1 MDNLIAKL
9 EEEIVAANK
18 KKYEIEQER
27 NEIIRQLELLRQAEA
42 QQRAAMLARIVE
54 DGVRLGMSISESGS
68 ERQWIDIT
76 ESAIKL
82 IIDLN
87 KGMS

>member
-1 MDNLIAKL
+1 MDNLIEKL
-9 EEEIVAANK
+9 EKEIVAANK
-18 KKYEIEQER
+18 KKHEMEQEK

-54 DGVRLGMSISESGS
+54 DGVRLGMSISKVGS

-87 KGMS
+87 KGM

>member
-1 MDNLIAKL
+1 MDNIISKL

-18 KKYEIEQER
+18 KKYEMERER

-54 DGVRLGMSISESGS
+54 NGVRLGMSISKSGS
-68 ERQWIDIT
+68 ERKWIDIT

-82 IIDLN
+82 IVDLHN
-87 KGMS
+87 GKA

>member
-1 MDNLIAKL
+1 MDNIISKL

-18 KKYEIEQER
+18 KKYEMERER

-54 DGVRLGMSISESGS
+54 DGVRLGMSISKPGF
-68 ERQWIDIT
+68 ERKWIDIT

-82 IIDLN
+82 IVDFHN
-87 KGMS
+87 GKA

>member
-1 MDNLIAKL
+1 MDNIISKL

-18 KKYEIEQER
+18 KKYEMERER

-54 DGVRLGMSISESGS
+54 DGV
-68 ERQWIDIT
+68 
-76 ESAIKL
+76 
-82 IIDLN
+82 
-87 KGMS
+87 

>member
-1 MDNLIAKL
+1 MDNLIEKL
-9 EEEIVAANK
+9 ENEIVAANK
-18 KKYEIEQER
+18 KKHEMEQER
-27 NEIIRQLELLRQAEA
+27 NEIIRQLELLRQAEV
-42 QQRAAMLARIVE
+42 QQRATMLARIVE
-54 DGVRLGMSISESGS
+54 DGVRLGMSISKPGYEC
-68 ERQWIDIT
+68 QWVDIT

>member
-1 MDNLIAKL
+1 MDNLIEKL
-9 EEEIVAANK
+9 ENEIVAANK
-18 KKYEIEQER
+18 KKHEMEQER

-42 QQRAAMLARIVE
+42 QQRATMLARIVE
-54 DGVRLGMSISESGS
+54 DGVRLGMSISKPGYEG
-68 ERQWIDIT
+68 QWVDIT

-82 IIDLN
+82 ITDLN

>member
-1 MDNLIAKL
+1 MDNLIEKL
-9 EEEIVAANK
+9 ENEIVAANK
-18 KKYEIEQER
+18 KKHEMEQER
-27 NEIIRQLELLRQAEA
+27 NEIIRQLELLRQAEV
-42 QQRAAMLARIVE
+42 QQRATMLARIVE
-54 DGVRLGMSISESGS
+54 DGVRLGMSISKPGCEG
-68 ERQWIDIT
+68 QWVDIT